1 MGQAPVQL
9 GQPERTQD
17 PGGQGGQGKAE
28 GQEAEPRDFPGGPV
42 VKTPHFQCKGMGSIS
57 GQGTKIPH
65 AMWQGQSIK
74 KKKKSYLKRRKLK
87 KKKGKPKGGC
97 SLEPGSKG
105 RSLRGA

>member
-17 PGGQGGQGKAE
+17 LGGQGGQGKTE
-28 GQEAEPRDFPGGPV
+28 GQEAEPRDSPGGPV
-42 VKTPHFQCKGMGSIS
+42 VKTLHFQCKGMGSIS

-74 KKKKSYLKRRKLK
+74 QKKAYLKRRNLTKW
-87 KKKGKPKGGC
+87 
-97 SLEPGSKG
+97 
-105 RSLRGA
+105 RS

>member
-17 PGGQGGQGKAE
+17 PGGQGGQGKTE
-28 GQEAEPRDFPGGPV
+28 GQEAEPRDSPGGPV
-42 VKTPHFQCKGMGSIS
+42 VKTLHFQYKGMGLIS

-74 KKKKSYLKRRKLK
+74 KKKKNLFKKEKLK
-87 KKKGKPKGGC
+87 KKKAEPKGGC
-97 SLEPGSKG
+97 RLEPGSKKM
-105 RSLRGA
+105 SLTGA

>member
-28 GQEAEPRDFPGGPV
+28 GQEAEPRGFPGGPV

-74 KKKKSYLKRRKLK
+74 KKSYLKRRKLKKK

-97 SLEPGSKG
+97 SLEPESKE